1 MKLRQFFITSFRNIN
16 LRKYVASRFQKK
28 FLPVTILAAAIVAV
42 ITTTVIVIVKAQR
55 KSADTRVEVQG
66 AKARQDIN
74 AEFPISIKNSKG
86 EEAAKIKMEL
96 QSAELRDEIIVAGK
110 RATSVRGRTFLIL
123 NLKLTSDFSQSIEI
137 NVRNYFRLTTNGKEA
152 ELLAADIHN
161 DPVLIQPQSTKYTR
175 IGFPINDTDKQ
186 LVLWEGDVSSQ
197 KQKVELNLRWI
208 NTRLSPY
215 LKI

>member
-1 MKLRQFFITSFRNIN
+1 MKLRQFFITLIGRIRSWSPRS
-16 LRKYVASRFQKK
+16 LKR

-42 ITTTVIVIVKAQR
+42 IATTAVVIVKAQR
-55 KSADTRVEVQG
+55 KSIDTRVNVQG

-74 AEFPISIKNSKG
+74 AEFPISIKDSKG
-86 EEAAKIKMEL
+86 EVAAKIKMEL

-110 RATSVRGRTFLIL
+110 RATSIRGRTFLIL
-123 NLKLTSDFSQSIEI
+123 NLKLTSDFPQPIEI

-161 DPVLIQPQSTKYTR
+161 DPVLVQPMSTKYTR

-186 LVLWEGDVSSQ
+186 LVLWEGDVSGQ
-197 KQKVELNLRWI
+197 KQKVELNL
-208 NTRLSPY
+208 
-215 LKI
+215 K